1 MIRHGVSTRFYRIC
15 HLRPFVCEPLDCNG
29 GLAVQKNIWENSRY
43 NDAFTVLVPDAGP
56 CRSNFR
62 DHPARTNFFRT
73 PPATESAGCAEDGK
87 VERRWSNLIRWAR
100 VRGHSPFFFPNLKKG
115 EYPRNEKRRGPLWI
129 RAYAPR
135 TKSRVCVHVRVW
147 GLKRWKRNSSP
158 PYSARQRA
166 RSGTQQPNLPFLIRS
181 FERNGDIRRLIH
193 VHVQEFALFFFL
205 WKFILHFLNRRKH
218 LRILIW
224 KNISVYLNNF
234 FKYHT

>member
-1 MIRHGVSTRFYRIC
+1 MAASQYKRIYEKTLGITT
-15 HLRPFVCEPLDCNG
+15 HLPSSFRM
-29 GLAVQKNIWENSRY
+29 
-43 NDAFTVLVPDAGP
+43 LVRAAPISATTQRG
-56 CRSNFR
+56 RIFFA
-62 DHPARTNFFRT
+62 HPRQR
-73 PPATESAGCAEDGK
+73 
-87 VERRWSNLIRWAR
+87 R
-100 VRGHSPFFFPNLKKG
+100 VRGARRMERWKGGGVIWYGGPEYGGTRPFFFPNLKKG

-135 TKSRVCVHVRVW
+135 TKSRVCVHVRVR